1 MTVIDLFAGC
11 GGWDVGARDLGI
23 DPIGIEMD
31 ADACATRALHGMPTI
46 RADLT
51 TLDPLR
57 FAGIDGLIAS
67 PPCQDWSMAGSRK
80 GITGETGRLVMEVL
94 RWATAIGPRWVA
106 CEQVPTALPV
116 WEFFAHHLRDFG
128 YKTWTGVLEAERYG
142 VPQTRERAFLLAH
155 RDHQPEPPVPTH
167 QRYVSGE
174 PARYEPASMFHA
186 EILPWVSAA
195 EACGWGRCDGTMEH
209 QRGAGMAER
218 HGDRDPRPIHAP
230 APTMTAGAGRR
241 IKVDRWIDTRRDQ
254 RPDGSTQTRDCDA
267 PAPALTAKAG
277 GQWVIHTNNDSHQA
291 GGETKR
297 FERDVDAPA
306 PTMTGQGRSWV
317 FDRPTTTV
325 ACDPPPLP
333 DFLHAESE
341 PVRYSKDE
349 DGPQG
354 EPNMSTLT
362 IDGWSDDLIHVR
374 GDDFAEEYTAGSDD
388 AGWLQFAC
396 GAVVQVVFDDE
407 GRWRTSVILPAP
419 GLTIESY
426 YRAPIID
433 PDDRDYSDR
442 LTVSGDNLLPVRYFD
457 DISHIDDLFNS
468 VPQEWS

>member
-106 CEQVPTALPV
+106 CEQVPPALPV

-195 EACGWGRCDGTMEH
+195 EACGWSRCDGTMEH

-267 PAPALTAKAG
+267 PALTAKAG
-277 GQWVIHTNNDSHQA
+277 GQWVIRTNNDSRQA

-306 PTMTGQGRSWV
+306 PTMTGQGRSSV
-317 FDRPTTTV
+317 FDRPATTV
-325 ACDPPPLP
+325 ACDPRLPEAGHHDRQMNNAIRLNIAEGLVLQSFPHDFALAGNKTSQWRQVGNAVPPL
-333 DFLHAESE
+333 LSKVTLAALLRLESE
-341 PVRYSKDE
+341 
-349 DGPQG
+349 
-354 EPNMSTLT
+354 
-362 IDGWSDDLIHVR
+362 
-374 GDDFAEEYTAGSDD
+374 
-388 AGWLQFAC
+388 
-396 GAVVQVVFDDE
+396 AV
-407 GRWRTSVILPAP
+407 A
-419 GLTIESY
+419 
-426 YRAPIID
+426 A
-433 PDDRDYSDR
+433 
-442 LTVSGDNLLPVRYFD
+442 
-457 DISHIDDLFNS
+457 
-468 VPQEWS
+468 

>member
-106 CEQVPTALPV
+106 CEQVPPALPV

-254 RPDGSTQTRDCDA
+254 RPDGNAIRLNIAEGLVLQSFPHDF
-267 PAPALTAKAG
+267 ALAG
-277 GQWVIHTNNDSHQA
+277 NKTSQWRQVGNA
-291 GGETKR
+291 
-297 FERDVDAPA
+297 V
-306 PTMTGQGRSWV
+306 
-317 FDRPTTTV
+317 
-325 ACDPPPLP
+325 PPL
-333 DFLHAESE
+333 LSKVTLAALLRLESE
-341 PVRYSKDE
+341 AVA
-349 DGPQG
+349 
-354 EPNMSTLT
+354 T
-362 IDGWSDDLIHVR
+362 
-374 GDDFAEEYTAGSDD
+374 
-388 AGWLQFAC
+388 FAC
-396 GAVVQVVFDDE
+396 TWVRFRGGLWRVV
-407 GRWRTSVILPAP
+407 
-419 GLTIESY
+419 LTPEQWATY
-426 YRAPIID
+426 HRET
-433 PDDRDYSDR
+433 
-442 LTVSGDNLLPVRYFD
+442 L
-457 DISHIDDLFNS
+457 
-468 VPQEWS
+468 